1 MTKARIYKP
10 AKTAMQSGKVGTRR
24 WVLEFEPSE
33 KKLNDP
39 VMGWAGSGDM
49 RSQIRLKFE
58 SLDEAED
65 YARRKGIEFVVLRT
79 RVAKPKYQTYAGNF
93 K

>member
-10 AKTAMQSGKVGTRR
+10 AKTAMQSGRAGTKR
-24 WVLEFEPSE
+24 WVLEFEPAE
-33 KKLNDP
+33 KKLSDP

-49 RSQIRLKFE
+49 RSQIRLEFE
-58 SLDEAED
+58 TREEAED
-65 YARRKGIEFVVLRT
+65 YATRKGLEFVVRET
-79 RVAKPKYQTYAGNF
+79 RVPKPKYQTYAENF

>member
-24 WVLEFEPSE
+24 WVLEFEPVE

-39 VMGWAGSGDM
+39 VMGWAGSGDTA
-49 RSQIRLKFE
+49 SQIKLKFE
-58 SLDEAED
+58 SREEAED
-65 YARRKGIEFVVLRT
+65 YATRKGIDFVVREPQQ
-79 RVAKPKYQTYAGNF
+79 AKAKYQTYADNF

>member
-24 WVLEFEPSE
+24 WVLEFEPAE
-33 KKLNDP
+33 KKLNDT

-49 RSQIRLKFE
+49 RSQIRLEFD
-58 SLDEAED
+58 SLEEAED
-65 YARRKGIEFVVLRT
+65 YAKRKGLEFVVRKP
-79 RVAKPKYQTYAGNF
+79 RVAKPKYQTYAENF

>member
-10 AKTAMQSGKVGTRR
+10 AKTAMQSGRVGTRR
-24 WVLEFEPSE
+24 WVLEYEPAE
-33 KKLNDP
+33 KQANDT

-49 RSQIRLKFE
+49 TSQIKLKFE
-58 SLDEAED
+58 TRAEAED
-65 YARRKGIEFVVLRT
+65 YCARKGIDFVVREP
-79 RVAKPKYQTYAGNF
+79 RVAKPKYQTYADNF

>member
-1 MTKARIYKP
+1 MIKARIYKP
-10 AKTAMQSGKVGTRR
+10 AKTAMQSGMVGTRR
-24 WVLEFEPSE
+24 WVLEYEPEE
-33 KKLNDP
+33 KKLNDT

-58 SLDEAED
+58 SREEAED
-65 YARRKGIEFVVLRT
+65 YAKRKGIEFVVREP
-79 RVAKPKYQTYAGNF
+79 RVAKAKYQTYADNF